1 MECGQAE
8 RGRQGAEQHT
18 GRVDWDPR
26 GQPRASVS
34 GPRGWDEA
42 QGSAC

>member
-1 MECGQAE
+1 MRAGREGD
-8 RGRQGAEQHT
+8 RGLNSTQ

-34 GPRGWDEA
+34 GPVQDGA